1 MSIAETI
8 RSGVAAGLVLAAA
21 AASAP
26 PAHGQVAPPVTFAAG
41 SLELAAFTNLS
52 GDPADAWIGDGIAET
67 LAADLGR
74 AAGTVPAGLTVAGA
88 YQRVGARLRI
98 TARLLDPVSGRVVAG
113 TRVDGALADLFGLQ
127 DELAARL
134 AEAARGAKPRAGAG
148 ARAPRAGTDARAR
161 GRAAARAGSP
171 DGVLAPPP
179 TALRPRP
186 APAPPAAPPG
196 PAALVPS
203 GIGAEAATAVPEA
216 GAASAG
222 SRGAPFGAG
231 SGRGLPGAGPGT
243 GLAGAGPGTGLAGA
257 GMGTGVAGASPGTGS
272 AGAGPGSV
280 TPGGG
285 RPAGSAAAGQRGG
298 RTTAA
303 GFAAAPSLIHGPPPP
318 LPPEVAARD
327 DIGRLTMRAIRLD
340 APLQLDGRLDER
352 VYRDVPPVTGFI
364 QQEPVEGAPAADQT
378 EVWVTFDADNLYV
391 SARCWSTAPDRIVAN
406 EMKRDSWG
414 MYGNE
419 TLGVVLDTFY
429 DRRNAFAF
437 TTNAIGGLFD
447 ALVTD
452 ERSQNIDWNTVWD
465 VAAGRFEDGWT
476 VEIAIPF
483 KSLRYRAGPA
493 QMWGVNVQRRVASTN
508 ETSFLTP
515 IPASLSWAGAY
526 KMSSAATLVGL
537 EVPASGTRLEVKPY
551 GISDVATDLALAPDE
566 RTTAGGDVGF
576 DVKYGVTQGLTAD
589 FTYNTDFAQV
599 EVDEQQVNLTRFSL
613 FFPEKREFFLEGQ
626 GIFDFGGGFTSDST
640 AFYFGGGQFSG
651 TAPIMFFSRRIGLQD
666 GRTVPIRAGG
676 RLTGKAGPYSIGVL
690 NVQTEQ
696 AGRAAATNFSVARVK
711 RDILRRS
718 AVGALFTGRSVSL
731 DGSGSN
737 QLFGVDGLFSFHDN
751 LNITSYLA
759 QSRLPGVSSDD
770 AMSYQARLDYRG
782 DRWGFLA
789 ERLGVG
795 ADFRPEVGFVRRH
808 DFRRNFVEGRFS
820 PRPLSVASIRKFLF
834 QGSLDYTTDGAGLLE
849 TRARQGLFGIEFENG
864 DLFFAG
870 TTDSYEWLKRP
881 FEMTPDITIP
891 AGAYGFTNTRIV
903 YAPGQQRVVSGGLS
917 FDRGGF
923 FGGERTGVGYTFG
936 RMYLSSQLNVEPSL
950 SFNWLELPEGDFRTD
965 LVAVRTTY
973 TLTPRMFVAALV
985 QYNST
990 LDSLG
995 TNLRFRWE
1003 YQPGSEL
1010 FVVYT
1015 DERDTLDPRGPFLEN
1030 RAFVVK
1036 ATRLLRF

>member
-1 MSIAETI
+1 MF
-8 RSGVAAGLVLAAA
+8 AAF
-21 AASAP
+21 
-26 PAHGQVAPPVTFAAG
+26 APPVLGQGATPPAGAAFAPPVLG
-41 SLELAAFTNLS
+41 RAAPPPVGTAARLDVAPFTNLS

-74 AAGTVPAGLTVAGA
+74 AAGTVPAGLRVAGA

-98 TARLLDPVSGRVVAG
+98 TAQLLDLGSERVVAG

-134 AEAARGAKPRAGAG
+134 AEAARRAKVPAAAAGAGLRGRGRAGARPPG
-148 ARAPRAGTDARAR
+148 AVPR
-161 GRAAARAGSP
+161 
-171 DGVLAPPP
+171 PPR
-179 TALRPRP
+179 TALRSTRPVAPFEVPRGP
-186 APAPPAAPPG
+186 SGGASTFVPSQIEAETAADPGAGIPPGVARGGGSGTGPGAPAAGRGVGTMAGAGRGSGPSAAG
-196 PAALVPS
+196 PAATTGS
-203 GIGAEAATAVPEA
+203 GARTVGA
-216 GAASAG
+216 G
-222 SRGAPFGAG
+222 RGA
-231 SGRGLPGAGPGT
+231 GT
-243 GLAGAGPGTGLAGA
+243 
-257 GMGTGVAGASPGTGS
+257 
-272 AGAGPGSV
+272 
-280 TPGGG
+280 
-285 RPAGSAAAGQRGG
+285 
-298 RTTAA
+298 TTAA
-303 GFAAAPSLIHGPPPP
+303 GFAAVPALIHGPPPP

-327 DIGRLTMRAIRLD
+327 ELGRLTLRAIRLD
-340 APLQLDGRLDER
+340 APLRLDGRLDER
-352 VYRDVPPVTGFI
+352 VYLDVPPVTGFI
-364 QQEPVEGAPAADQT
+364 QQEPVEGEPAVDQT
-378 EVWVTFDADNLYV
+378 EVWMAFDDDTLYV
-391 SARCWSTAPDRIVAN
+391 SARCWSADPERIVAN
-406 EMKRDSWG
+406 EMRRDSWG
-414 MYGNE
+414 MYGND
-419 TLGVVLDTFY
+419 TVTVVLDTFY
-429 DRRNAFAF
+429 DRRNAFSF
-437 TTNAIGGLFD
+437 TTNALGGLFD
-447 ALVTD
+447 GLVTD

-465 VAAGRFEDGWT
+465 VRAGRFDGGWT

-483 KSLRYRAGPA
+483 KSLRYRPGPA
-493 QMWGVNVQRRVASTN
+493 QLWGVNVQRRVASTN
-508 ETSFLTP
+508 ESSFLTP
-515 IPASLSWAGAY
+515 IPASLSWAGTY

-551 GISDVATDLALAPDE
+551 GISDVTTDLARAPDE
-566 RTTAGGDVGF
+566 RTTTGGDVGF
-576 DVKYGVTQGLTAD
+576 DVKYGLTEGLTAD

-626 GIFDFGGGFTSDST
+626 GIFDFGGGFSSDST
-640 AFYFGGGQFSG
+640 QFYFGGGQFSG
-651 TAPIMFFSRRIGLQD
+651 TAPILFFSRRIGLQD

-676 RLTGKAGPYSIGVL
+676 RLTGKTGPYSVGVL
-690 NVQTEQ
+690 NVQTDG
-696 AGRAAATNFSVARVK
+696 AGGAAPTNFSVARIK
-711 RDILRRS
+711 RDVLRRS

-731 DGSGSN
+731 DGGGAN
-737 QLFGVDGLFSFHDN
+737 QVYGVDGLFSFYDN
-751 LNITSYLA
+751 LNITTYFA
-759 QSRLPGVSSDD
+759 ESRRPGVSRDD
-770 AMSYQARLDYRG
+770 AMSYQAKLDYRG
-782 DRWGFLA
+782 DRWGLVA

-820 PRPLSVASIRKFLF
+820 PRPLSIASIRKFLF
-834 QGSLDYTTDGAGLLE
+834 QGSLDYTTDGGGLLE
-849 TRARQGLFGIEFENG
+849 TRARQGLFGIEFENS

-870 TTDSYEWLKRP
+870 VTDSFEWLKQP
-881 FEMTPDITIP
+881 FEMTPAITIP
-891 AGAYGFTNTRIV
+891 AGAYRFTNTRIV
-903 YAPGQQRVVSGGLS
+903 YAPGQQRAVSGGLS

-936 RMYLSSQLNVEPSL
+936 RIYLSSQLNLEPSL

-965 LVAVRTTY
+965 LVSVRTTY

-1015 DERDTLDPRGPFLEN
+1015 DERDTLDPRGPFLQN

>member
-1 MSIAETI
+1 MFVVSTI
-8 RSGVAAGLVLAAA
+8 RSVVAGLVLAAFA
-21 AASAP
+21 AF
-26 PAHGQVAPPVTFAAG
+26 APPVLGQAAPPPVGAALAPPVLGQGTPPVGAAPLDVAPFA
-41 SLELAAFTNLS
+41 NLS

-98 TARLLDPVSGRVVAG
+98 TARLLDPASGRVLAG

-127 DELAARL
+127 DELAARV
-134 AEAARGAKPRAGAG
+134 AEAARGVKPPRAGAG
-148 ARAPRAGTDARAR
+148 ARSRRR
-161 GRAAARAGSP
+161 GAARAGTP

-179 TALRPRP
+179 AASRPMP
-186 APAPPAAPPG
+186 APAPLAAPPG
-196 PAALVPS
+196 SAAPVPS
-203 GIGAEAATAVPEA
+203 GIGREAAGAVP
-216 GAASAG
+216 GTGSSAG
-222 SRGAPFGAG
+222 GPQGAPFGAG
-231 SGRGLPGAGPGT
+231 PRMAPDGSSRAGGMVGEGGGAEAPGAG
-243 GLAGAGPGTGLAGA
+243 
-257 GMGTGVAGASPGTGS
+257 GMS
-272 AGAGPGSV
+272 
-280 TPGGG
+280 
-285 RPAGSAAAGQRGG
+285 GSAAPGLGTG
-298 RTTAA
+298 RPSAA
-303 GFAAAPSLIHGPPPP
+303 GFAAVPAPIHGPPPP

-327 DIGRLTMRAIRLD
+327 ELGRLTLRAVRLD
-340 APLQLDGRLDER
+340 APLRLDGRLDER

-364 QQEPVEGAPAADQT
+364 QQEPVEGEPAVDQT
-378 EVWVTFDADNLYV
+378 EVWVTFDDDTLYV
-391 SARCWSTAPDRIVAN
+391 SARCWSAEPDRIVAN

-414 MYGNE
+414 MYGND
-419 TLGVVLDTFY
+419 TVTVVLDTFY
-429 DRRNAFAF
+429 DRRNAFSF
-437 TTNAIGGLFD
+437 TTNALGGLFD
-447 ALVTD
+447 GLVTD

-465 VAAGRFEDGWT
+465 VRAGRFDGGWT

-483 KSLRYRAGPA
+483 KSLRYRPGPA
-493 QMWGVNVQRRVASTN
+493 QPWGVNVQRRVASTN
-508 ETSFLTP
+508 EISFLTP
-515 IPASLSWAGAY
+515 IPASLSWAGTY

-537 EVPASGTRLEVKPY
+537 QVPASGTRLEVKPY
-551 GISDVATDLALAPDE
+551 GISDVTTDLARAPDE
-566 RTTAGGDVGF
+566 RTTTGGDVGF

-626 GIFDFGGGFTSDST
+626 GIFDFGGGFSSDST
-640 AFYFGGGQFSG
+640 QFYFGGGQFSG
-651 TAPIMFFSRRIGLQD
+651 TAPILFFSRRIGLQD

-676 RLTGKAGPYSIGVL
+676 RLTGKTGPYSVGVL
-690 NVQTEQ
+690 NVQTDG
-696 AGRAAATNFSVARVK
+696 AGGAAPTNFSVARVK

-718 AVGALFTGRSVSL
+718 AVGALFTGRSVAL
-731 DGSGSN
+731 DGGGAN
-737 QLFGVDGLFSFHDN
+737 QVYGVDGLFSFYDN
-751 LNITSYLA
+751 LNITTYFA
-759 QSRLPGVSSDD
+759 ESRLPGVSRDD
-770 AMSYQARLDYRG
+770 AMSYQAKLDYRG
-782 DRWGFLA
+782 DRWGLVA

-834 QGSLDYTTDGAGLLE
+834 QGSLDYTTDGGGLLE
-849 TRARQGLFGIEFENG
+849 TRARQGLFGIEFENS

-870 TTDSYEWLKRP
+870 VTDSFEWLKQP
-881 FEMTPDITIP
+881 FEMTPAITIP
-891 AGAYGFTNTRIV
+891 AGAYRFTNTRIV
-903 YAPGQQRVVSGGLS
+903 YAPGQQRAVSGGLS

-936 RMYLSSQLNVEPSL
+936 RIYLSSQLNLEPSL

-965 LVAVRTTY
+965 LVSVRTTY

-1015 DERDTLDPRGPFLEN
+1015 DERDTLDPRGPFLQN

>member
-1 MSIAETI
+1 MSVVATI
-8 RSGVAAGLVLAAA
+8 RWVGAAGLVILAVSAA
-21 AASAP
+21 AP
-26 PAHGQVAPPVTFAAG
+26 PAHGQLARSSPSGSRPVEVMAFA
-41 SLELAAFTNLS
+41 NLS

-74 AAGTVPAGLTVAGA
+74 SAGGPARGLRVAGA

-98 TARLLDPVSGRVVAG
+98 TARLVDAGSGRVVSG
-113 TRVDGALADLFGLQ
+113 VRVDGELGDLFGLQ
-127 DELAARL
+127 DELAARI
-134 AEAARGAKPRAGAG
+134 AERMHRAGAAAAGRRAAGHGGG
-148 ARAPRAGTDARAR
+148 AAAAEELAGRHVEGTHRAGAPA
-161 GRAAARAGSP
+161 GEALAAGVGEGVRPERSP
-171 DGVLAPPP
+171 SSGQLAPGFGEGG
-179 TALRPRP
+179 RSGGVS
-186 APAPPAAPPG
+186 APA
-196 PAALVPS
+196 
-203 GIGAEAATAVPEA
+203 
-216 GAASAG
+216 
-222 SRGAPFGAG
+222 
-231 SGRGLPGAGPGT
+231 
-243 GLAGAGPGTGLAGA
+243 AGAGPHAPSVRAGRA
-257 GMGTGVAGASPGTGS
+257 APRPIPAPPVRAREEPA
-272 AGAGPGSV
+272 AGPARALSGSEA
-280 TPGGG
+280 G
-285 RPAGSAAAGQRGG
+285 RVAVGAAAPTG
-298 RTTAA
+298 APVA
-303 GFAAAPSLIHGPPPP
+303 GFAAVPSPIHGPPPP
-318 LPPEVAARD
+318 LPPEVVARD
-327 DIGRLTMRAIRLD
+327 EIGRMTLRAIRLD

-352 VYRDVPPVTGFI
+352 VYHEVPPVTGFI
-364 QQEPVEGAPAADQT
+364 QQEPSEGAPAGDQT
-378 EVWVTFDADNLYV
+378 EVWVTFDADTLYV
-391 SARCWSTAPDRIVAN
+391 SARCWSRAPDRIVAN
-406 EMKRDSWG
+406 EMKRDSFG

-465 VAAGRFEDGWT
+465 VAAGRFDDGWT

-493 QMWGVNVQRRVASTN
+493 QMWGLNVQRRVASTN

-537 EVPASGTRLEVKPY
+537 DVPASGTRLELKPY
-551 GISDVATDLALAPDE
+551 GISDVTTDLARGPDE
-566 RTTAGGDVGF
+566 RTSAGGDVGF

-676 RLTGKAGPYSIGVL
+676 RLTGKAGPYSVGVL

-696 AGRAAATNFSVARVK
+696 AGAAAATNFSVARVK
-711 RDILRRS
+711 RDVLRRS

-731 DGSGSN
+731 DGSGAN

-759 QSRLPGVSSDD
+759 QSRLPGVSPDD
-770 AMSYQARLDYRG
+770 AMSHQAKLDYRG
-782 DRWGFLA
+782 DRWGLLA

-795 ADFRPEVGFVRRH
+795 ADFRPEVGFVRRR

-820 PRPLSVASIRKFLF
+820 PRPLSISSIRKFLF
-834 QGSLDYTTDGAGLLE
+834 QGSVDYTTDGGGLLE
-849 TRARQGLFGIEFENG
+849 TRAQQGLFGIEFENG
-864 DLFFAG
+864 DMFFAG
-870 TTDSYEWLKRP
+870 ATDSYELLKEP
-881 FEMTPDITIP
+881 FPMTPDITIP
-891 AGAYGFTNTRIV
+891 AGAYRFSNTRVV
-903 YAPGQQRVVSGGLS
+903 YALGQQRVASGGLS
-917 FDRGGF
+917 FDHGGF

-936 RMYLSSQLNVEPSL
+936 RVYLSSQLNVEPSV
-950 SFNWLELPEGDFRTD
+950 SFNWLTLPEGDFRTD
-965 LVAVRTTY
+965 LASVRTTY

-1015 DERDTLDPRGPFLEN
+1015 DERDTLDPRGPFLQN

>member
-1 MSIAETI
+1 MFA
-8 RSGVAAGLVLAAA
+8 VATLRPAAAVGLVLAA
-21 AASAP
+21 
-26 PAHGQVAPPVTFAAG
+26 VAVAAG
-41 SLELAAFTNLS
+41 PARGQSAAPAAQAAGRVEVAAFANLS
-52 GDPADAWIGDGIAET
+52 GDPADDWIGDGIAET
-67 LAADLGR
+67 LAADLGG
-74 AAGTVPAGLTVAGA
+74 AATPASSGLRVAGA
-88 YQRVGARLRI
+88 YQRVGGRLRI
-98 TARLLDPVSGRVVAG
+98 TARLLDSATGRVVAG
-113 TRVDGALADLFGLQ
+113 TRVDGALDDLFSLQ
-127 DELAARL
+127 DELGVRL
-134 AEAARGAKPRAGAG
+134 G
-148 ARAPRAGTDARAR
+148 
-161 GRAAARAGSP
+161 AAARRAWRPGAPAG
-171 DGVLAPPP
+171 AAP
-179 TALRPRP
+179 TAAPRP
-186 APAPPAAPPG
+186 PRAASGGAPAPGPLAAPG
-196 PAALVPS
+196 
-203 GIGAEAATAVPEA
+203 EAFGE
-216 GAASAG
+216 GAAFVRS
-222 SRGAPFGAG
+222 G
-231 SGRGLPGAGPGT
+231 SGTAAAGGQGSGPFAGPGVGTFGAGPG
-243 GLAGAGPGTGLAGA
+243 AGTSVASPGA
-257 GMGTGVAGASPGTGS
+257 GVAGA
-272 AGAGPGSV
+272 
-280 TPGGG
+280 
-285 RPAGSAAAGQRGG
+285 GSAAGPSGAGR
-298 RTTAA
+298 AAPA
-303 GFAAAPSLIHGPPPP
+303 GFAAAPTLIDGPPPP

-327 DIGRLTMRAIRLD
+327 DSGRLTMRAIRLD

-364 QQEPVEGAPAADQT
+364 QQEPVEGEPAVDQT

-391 SARCWSTAPDRIVAN
+391 SARCWSAAPDRIVAN
-406 EMKRDSWG
+406 EMRRDSWG
-414 MYGNE
+414 MYGND
-419 TLGVVLDTFY
+419 TISVVLDTFY
-429 DRRNAFAF
+429 DRRNAFGF

-452 ERSQNIDWNTVWD
+452 ERSQNLDWNTVWD
-465 VAAGRFEDGWT
+465 VRAGRFDGGWT
-476 VEIAIPF
+476 VEIALPF

-493 QMWGVNVQRRVASTN
+493 QMWGINVQRRVASTN

-515 IPASLSWAGAY
+515 IPASLSWSGAY

-551 GISDVATDLALAPDE
+551 GISDVATDLTRAPDE

-626 GIFDFGGGFTSDST
+626 GIFDFGGGFTGDST
-640 AFYFGGGQFSG
+640 AFYFGGGQFAG
-651 TAPIMFFSRRIGLQD
+651 TAPILFFSRRIGLQD
-666 GRTVPIRAGG
+666 GQTVPIRAGG

-690 NVQTEQ
+690 NVQAEQ
-696 AGRAAATNFSVARVK
+696 AATAAATNFTVARVK

-718 AVGALFTGRSVSL
+718 AVGALFTGRSVSM
-731 DGSGSN
+731 DGDGSN
-737 QLFGVDGLFSFHDN
+737 QVYGVDGLFSFYDN
-751 LNITSYLA
+751 LNITTYMA
-759 QSRLPGVSSDD
+759 ESRLPGVSRDD

-782 DRWGFLA
+782 DRWGLVA

-820 PRPLSVASIRKFLF
+820 PRPLSIASIRKFLF
-834 QGSLDYTTDGAGLLE
+834 QGSLDYTTDGGGLLE
-849 TRARQGLFGIEFENG
+849 TRAQQGLFGIEFENS

-870 TTDSYEWLKRP
+870 VTDSYELLKESFP
-881 FEMTPDITIP
+881 MTPAITIP
-891 AGAYGFTNTRIV
+891 AGAYRFTNTRIV
-903 YAPGQQRVVSGGLS
+903 YAPGQQRAVSGGLS
-917 FDRGGF
+917 FDHGGF

-936 RMYLSSQLNVEPSL
+936 RIYLSSQLNVEPSL
-950 SFNWLELPEGDFRTD
+950 SFNWLELPAGDFRTD

-1015 DERDTLDPRGPFLEN
+1015 DERDTLDPRGPFLQN

>member
-1 MSIAETI
+1 MF
-8 RSGVAAGLVLAAA
+8 AAFAPPVLGQGATSPAGAAF
-21 AASAP
+21 AP
-26 PAHGQVAPPVTFAAG
+26 PAPGRAAPPPVGAAAPLDVAP
-41 SLELAAFTNLS
+41 FTNLS

-67 LAADLGR
+67 LAVDLGR
-74 AAGTVPAGLTVAGA
+74 MSGISPPGLRVGGA

-98 TARLLDPVSGRVVAG
+98 TARLLDPASGRVLAG

-134 AEAARGAKPRAGAG
+134 AAAARGAKAPRAEAG
-148 ARAPRAGTDARAR
+148 ARSRRR
-161 GRAAARAGSP
+161 GAARAGTP

-179 TALRPRP
+179 TALAAIP
-186 APAPPAAPPG
+186 APAPPAIPAGPPV
-196 PAALVPS
+196 AAV
-203 GIGAEAATAVPEA
+203 G
-216 GAASAG
+216 
-222 SRGAPFGAG
+222 GAP
-231 SGRGLPGAGPGT
+231 
-243 GLAGAGPGTGLAGA
+243 
-257 GMGTGVAGASPGTGS
+257 AS
-272 AGAGPGSV
+272 
-280 TPGGG
+280 
-285 RPAGSAAAGQRGG
+285 
-298 RTTAA
+298 AA
-303 GFAAAPSLIHGPPPP
+303 GFAAAPLIIDGPPPP
-318 LPPEVAARD
+318 RPPEVAARD
-327 DIGRLTMRAIRLD
+327 ELGRLTLRAIRLD

-352 VYRDVPPVTGFI
+352 VYLDVPPVTGFI
-364 QQEPVEGAPAADQT
+364 QQEPVEGEPAVDQT
-378 EVWVTFDADNLYV
+378 EVWVTYDADTLYV
-391 SARCWSTAPDRIVAN
+391 SARCWSAAPDRIVAN
-406 EMKRDSWG
+406 EMKRDSFG

-493 QMWGVNVQRRVASTN
+493 QLWGINVQRRVASTN

-515 IPASLSWAGAY
+515 IPASLSWSGAY

-551 GISDVATDLALAPDE
+551 GISDVTTDFGRAADE
-566 RTTAGGDVGF
+566 RTLTGGDVGF

-626 GIFDFGGGFTSDST
+626 GIFDFGGGFTSDAT

-651 TAPIMFFSRRIGLQD
+651 TAPILFFSRRIGLQD
-666 GRTVPIRAGG
+666 GRAVPIRAGG

-696 AGRAAATNFSVARVK
+696 AGGAAATNFSVARVK

-731 DGSGSN
+731 DGAGSN
-737 QLFGVDGLFSFHDN
+737 QVYGVDGLFSFYDN
-751 LNITSYLA
+751 LNVTTYFA
-759 QSRLPGVSSDD
+759 ESRLPGVSRDD
-770 AMSYQARLDYRG
+770 AMSYQAKLDYRG

-820 PRPLSVASIRKFLF
+820 PRPLSIASIRKFLF

-849 TRARQGLFGIEFENG
+849 TRAQQGLFGIEFENG
-864 DLFFAG
+864 DMFFAG
-870 TTDSYEWLKRP
+870 ATDSFELLKESFP
-881 FEMTPDITIP
+881 MTPAITIP
-891 AGAYGFTNTRIV
+891 AGAYRFSNTRVV
-903 YAPGQQRVVSGGLS
+903 YAPGQQRTVSGGLS
-917 FDRGGF
+917 FDHGGF

-936 RMYLSSQLNVEPSL
+936 RVYLSSQLNVEPSL
-950 SFNWLELPEGDFRTD
+950 SFNWLTLPEGDFRTD
-965 LVAVRTTY
+965 LVSVRTTY

>member
-1 MSIAETI
+1 MTALI
-8 RSGVAAGLVLAAA
+8 RAVGAAGLIPAVVAGT
-21 AASAP
+21 ASAV
-26 PAHGQVAPPVTFAAG
+26 HGQPAPTPARG
-41 SLELAAFTNLS
+41 SGPIEVAAFANLS
-52 GDPADAWIGDGIAET
+52 GDRRDAWIGDGIAET
-67 LAADLGR
+67 LTADLGR
-74 AAGTVPAGLTVAGA
+74 RPGGLPPGLRVTGA
-88 YQRVGARLRI
+88 YQRVGTRLRV
-98 TARLLDPVSGRVVAG
+98 TARLVEAASGRIVSAA
-113 TRVDGALADLFGLQ
+113 RVDGELADIFGLQ
-127 DELAARL
+127 DELAVRL
-134 AEAARGAKPRAGAG
+134 AEDAGRAGVPAAG
-148 ARAPRAGTDARAR
+148 ESAPGLGADAQRPRSPA
-161 GRAAARAGSP
+161 AGSSA
-171 DGVLAPPP
+171 GRLVAG
-179 TALRPRP
+179 RS
-186 APAPPAAPPG
+186 G
-196 PAALVPS
+196 AALSPS
-203 GIGAEAATAVPEA
+203 
-216 GAASAG
+216 
-222 SRGAPFGAG
+222 
-231 SGRGLPGAGPGT
+231 
-243 GLAGAGPGTGLAGA
+243 
-257 GMGTGVAGASPGTGS
+257 S
-272 AGAGPGSV
+272 AGAGPRGSSGRIGPTV
-280 TPGGG
+280 S
-285 RPAGSAAAGQRGG
+285 RPAADLPTPSVLPPVAAAGSSSPVPSGRGASVSSAVLSSAVPSG
-298 RTTAA
+298 RSAAGSSVRPTLTGTEAARAGRAAGA
-303 GFAAAPSLIHGPPPP
+303 GFAAVAPSPIHGPPPP

-327 DIGRLTMRAIRLD
+327 DLGRVTLRAVRLD

-352 VYRDVPPVTGFI
+352 VYHDVPPVTGFV
-364 QQEPVEGAPAADQT
+364 QQEPNEGAPAADQT
-378 EVWVTFDADNLYV
+378 EVWVTFDADTLYV
-391 SARCWSTAPDRIVAN
+391 SARCWSRAPERIVAN

-414 MYGNE
+414 MYGND

-447 ALVTD
+447 GLVTD

-465 VAAGRFEDGWT
+465 VRAGRFDDGWT

-483 KSLRYRAGPA
+483 KSLRYRAGPV

-515 IPASLSWAGAY
+515 IPASLSWAGLY

-551 GISDVATDLALAPDE
+551 GISDVTTDLTRAPGE
-566 RTTAGGDVGF
+566 RTEVGGDMGF

-651 TAPIMFFSRRIGLQD
+651 TAPILFFSRRIGLQD
-666 GRTVPIRAGG
+666 DRTVPIRAGG
-676 RLTGKAGPYSIGVL
+676 RLTGKAGPYSIGLL
-690 NVQTEQ
+690 NVQTDE
-696 AGRAAATNFSVARVK
+696 AGAAAATNFTVARVK
-711 RDILRRS
+711 RDVLRRS

-731 DGSGSN
+731 DGGGSN
-737 QLFGVDGLFSFHDN
+737 QVYGVDGLFSFHDN
-751 LNITSYLA
+751 LNVTSYLA
-759 QSRLPGVSSDD
+759 QSRRPGAGRGDD
-770 AMSYQARLDYRG
+770 VSYQGKLDYRG
-782 DRWGFLA
+782 DRWGLLA
-789 ERLGVG
+789 ERLAVG
-795 ADFRPEVGFVRRH
+795 ADFRPEVGFVRRR
-808 DFRRNFVEGRFS
+808 DFRRNFLEARFS
-820 PRPLSVASIRKFLF
+820 PRPTAIGSIRKFLF

-870 TTDSYEWLKRP
+870 ATDSFELLKQAFP
-881 FEMTPDITIP
+881 MTPDITIP
-891 AGAYGFTNTRIV
+891 AGDYRFRNTRIV
-903 YAPGQQRVVSGGLS
+903 YALGQQRAVSGGLS
-917 FDRGGF
+917 LDRGGF

-936 RMYLSSQLNVEPSL
+936 RMYLSSQLNIEPAL
-950 SFNWLELPEGDFRTD
+950 SFNWLALPEGDFRTD
-965 LVAVRTTY
+965 LVSVRTTY

-1003 YQPGSEL
+1003 YRPGSEL

-1015 DERDTLDPRGPFLEN
+1015 DERDTLDPRGPFVQN

>member
-8 RSGVAAGLVLAAA
+8 RSRVAAGLVLAAA
-21 AASAP
+21 AASSP
-26 PAHGQVAPPVTFAAG
+26 PAHGQVAPPVTSAAG
-41 SLELAAFTNLS
+41 SLEVAAFANLS

-67 LAADLGR
+67 LAADLGP

-88 YQRVGARLRI
+88 YQRVGGRLRI

-113 TRVDGALADLFGLQ
+113 TRVDGALADLFSLQ

-134 AEAARGAKPRAGAG
+134 AEAARGAKPPRAGAG
-148 ARAPRAGTDARAR
+148 YRSR
-161 GRAAARAGSP
+161 GRGPARAGSP
-171 DGVLAPPP
+171 DRVLAPPP
-179 TALRPRP
+179 TALRPMPEP
-186 APAPPAAPPG
+186 APLAAPPG
-196 PAALVPS
+196 PAALAPP
-203 GIGAEAATAVPEA
+203 GIGTEGAAAAPAA
-216 GAASAG
+216 GASAAG

-231 SGRGLPGAGPGT
+231 SGTGPPGARPGT
-243 GLAGAGPGTGLAGA
+243 GLAGAGLGSAAPGA
-257 GMGTGVAGASPGTGS
+257 GRPAES
-272 AGAGPGSV
+272 AGAGG
-280 TPGGG
+280 
-285 RPAGSAAAGQRGG
+285 RGG
-298 RTTAA
+298 TTTPA

-327 DIGRLTMRAIRLD
+327 DLGRLTMRAIRLD

-352 VYRDVPPVTGFI
+352 VYQDVPPVTGFI
-364 QQEPVEGAPAADQT
+364 QQEPAEGAPAADET
-378 EVWVTFDADNLYV
+378 ELWVTFDDDTLYV
-391 SARCWSTAPDRIVAN
+391 SARCWSAAPERIVAN

-465 VAAGRFEDGWT
+465 VAAGRFDGGWT

-483 KSLRYRAGPA
+483 KSLRYRSGPA
-493 QMWGVNVQRRVASTN
+493 QMWGINVQRRVASTN

-537 EVPASGTRLEVKPY
+537 EVPASGTRLEIKPY
-551 GISDVATDLALAPDE
+551 GISDVTTDLARTADE
-566 RTTAGGDVGF
+566 RTLAGGDVGF

-651 TAPIMFFSRRIGLQD
+651 TAPILFFSRRIGLQD

-696 AGRAAATNFSVARVK
+696 AGTVSPTNFSVARVK

-737 QLFGVDGLFSFHDN
+737 QVFGVDGLFSFHDN

-759 QSRLPGVSSDD
+759 QSRLPGVGSDD

-820 PRPLSVASIRKFLF
+820 PRPLSIASIRKFLF
-834 QGSLDYTTDGAGLLE
+834 QGSLDYTTDGGGLLE
-849 TRARQGLFGIEFENG
+849 TRAQQGLFGIEFENG

-870 TTDSYEWLKRP
+870 ATDSYEWLKRP
-881 FEMTPDITIP
+881 FEMTPAITVP
-891 AGAYGFTNTRIV
+891 AGAYRFTNTRIV
-903 YAPGQQRVVSGGLS
+903 YAPGQQRAVSGGLS
-917 FDRGGF
+917 FDHGGF
-923 FGGERTGVGYTFG
+923 FGGDRTGVGYTFG
-936 RMYLSSQLNVEPSL
+936 RVYLSSQLNVEPSL

-1015 DERDTLDPRGPFLEN
+1015 DERDTLDPRGPFLQN